1 MDINKVKYNFDS
13 SDQLIPW
20 CPKCRK
26 QLSAFVVIYDLVIFN
41 GIVMLAILALADK
54 ADHFFFNKNVSLTED
69 VQHQIMVNFFT
80 VCSPMFLLLA
90 AKIIFGFRWWC
101 GSKNSRK
108 EFQTFYMISL
118 SFYFAWCYT
127 IIIILIA

>member
-26 QLSAFVVIYDLVIFN
+26 QLSAFVVIYDLMIFN
-41 GIVMLAILALADK
+41 GIVILAILAIADK
-54 ADHFFFNKNVSLTED
+54 ADGFFFSKNVPLTEEY
-69 VQHQIMVNFFT
+69 QHYIMKNFFI
-80 VCSPMFLLLA
+80 VCSPLFFLLA
-90 AKIIFGFRWWC
+90 AKIIFGFRWWF

-108 EFQTFYMISL
+108 EF
-118 SFYFAWCYT
+118 
-127 IIIILIA
+127 